1 MKICKLLLAST
12 AAVLLGALAS
22 AQGLG
27 GVGTVRAPKAPAR
40 GPVVLPEPSAV
51 NYCTSRPNSTGHAA
65 VLTCTGD
72 LGVCH
77 DRTCLTAMFVPS
89 GGVGMFLYGSAPGR
103 IPMFD
108 GLLCIDPANKGLLR
122 LGAVVSDNRMCADLQ
137 LRFDSLPANGRI
149 TAGSTWYF
157 QYYFR
162 DAAAGGAGANFSDG
176 LKITFCN

>member
-1 MKICKLLLAST
+1 MEISKLLLAST

-22 AQGLG
+22 AQALGSAGGL
-27 GVGTVRAPKAPAR
+27 RPPKAPAR
-40 GPVVLPEPSAV
+40 GPVLVPEPSAV

-72 LGVCH
+72 LRVCH

-89 GGVGMFLYGSAPGR
+89 GGVGMFLYGSKPGR

-108 GLLCIDPANKGLLR
+108 GLLCVDPANKGLLR
-122 LGAVVSDNRMCADLQ
+122 LGAAVADSRMCAELQ
-137 LRFDSLPANGRI
+137 LRFDSLPAHGQI
-149 TAGSTWYF
+149 TAGSTWFF